1 MENEKQKEQKEQKID
16 DAGLAQLAAEQRFN
30 EFETKFRKVVDE
42 YVRQDKELNAL
53 RNEFRKYNKLIDA
66 MEKNR

>member
-1 MENEKQKEQKEQKID
+1 MENEKQKEKKID
-16 DAGLAQLAAEQRFN
+16 DVGLAHLAAEQRFD
-30 EFETKFRKVVDE
+30 EFETKFREVVDN
-42 YVRQDKELNAL
+42 YVRQNKELNAL

>member
-1 MENEKQKEQKEQKID
+1 MENEKQKEQKID
-16 DAGLAQLAAEQRFN
+16 DVGLAHLAAEQRFD
-30 EFETKFRKVVDE
+30 EFETKFREVVDN
-42 YVRQDKELNAL
+42 YVGQNKELNAL

>member
-1 MENEKQKEQKEQKID
+1 MENEKQKEQKID
-16 DAGLAQLAAEQRFN
+16 DVGLAQLAAEQRFD
-30 EFETKFRKVVDE
+30 EFETKFREVVDN
-42 YVRQDKELNAL
+42 YVRQNEELNAL